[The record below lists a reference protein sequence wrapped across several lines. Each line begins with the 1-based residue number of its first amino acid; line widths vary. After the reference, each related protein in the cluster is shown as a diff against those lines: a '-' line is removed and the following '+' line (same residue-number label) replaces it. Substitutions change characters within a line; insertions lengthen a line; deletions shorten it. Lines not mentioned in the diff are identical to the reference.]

1 MAANRNDAIRGPGSP
16 EIGEMSER
24 NRQIFKEIVET
35 YLESGSPVGSR
46 TVSQRLNGALSAASV
61 RNVMAD
67 LEAIGLLEAPHT
79 SAGRRPSE
87 LGLRTFIDG
96 FLEIG
101 DLAAEERMNI
111 DARCAA
117 AGRSFEEV
125 LTQASETLSGLSGWA
140 GMVLAPK
147 LESPLKHMEFVRL
160 GEGQALVVIV
170 SENGPV
176 ENRIVSIP
184 PDLPQST
191 LVEAANF
198 LNSRMRGRT
207 LAEARGDVLRELEEH
222 KVELDD
228 LTSKLVE
235 SGMATW
241 GGDSSQTL
249 IVRGRANLLEDVN
262 AAKDLER
269 IRQLFDDLESKRDL
283 IKVLEMAN
291 EGTGVRVFI
300 GSESRLFSLSGS
312 STIVAPYRNRDQ
324 KVVGAIG
331 VVGPTHLNY
340 ARIVP
345 MVDYTAQVIGRL
357 IG

>member
-1 MAANRNDAIRGPGSP
+1 MTVKPLNPPDIGVLNDRSR
-16 EIGEMSER
+16 EIFR
-24 NRQIFKEIVET
+24 EIVES
-35 YLESGSPVGSR
+35 YLESGHPVGSR
-46 TVSQRLNGALSAASV
+46 TVSQRLKGTLSAASI

-79 SAGRRPSE
+79 SSGRLPSE

-101 DLAAEERMNI
+101 DLASEEREAI
-111 DARCAA
+111 EARCAA

-147 LESPLKHMEFVRL
+147 LESPLKHIEFVRL
-160 GEGQALVVIV
+160 GENQALVVIV
-170 SENGPV
+170 SEAGAV

-184 PDLPQST
+184 TGLPQSS
-191 LVEAANF
+191 LIEAANF
-198 LNSRMRGRT
+198 LNDRMRGRT
-207 LAEARGDVLRELEEH
+207 LAEARGDVTRELEEH
-222 KVELDD
+222 RAELDD
-228 LTSKLVE
+228 LTSRLVA

-241 GGDSSQTL
+241 GGGSSQTL
-249 IVRGRANLLEDVN
+249 IVRGRANLLDDLSAVE
-262 AAKDLER
+262 DLER
-269 IRQLFDDLESKRDL
+269 IRQLFDDLESKEAL
-283 IKVLEMAN
+283 IEVLEMAN
-291 EGTGVRVFI
+291 DGAGVRVFI

-312 STIVAPYRNRDQ
+312 STIVAPYRNREQ

-345 MVDYTAQVIGRL
+345 MVDYTAKLIGRL

>member
-1 MAANRNDAIRGPGSP
+1 MTLRRPNSP
-16 EIGEMSER
+16 EIGVMNAR
-24 NRQIFKEIVET
+24 NREIFREIVESF
-35 YLESGSPVGSR
+35 LENGSPVGSR
-46 TVSQRLNGALSAASV
+46 TLSQRLNGTLSPASI

-79 SAGRRPSE
+79 SAGRLPSE

-101 DLAAEERMNI
+101 DLALEERENI
-111 DARCAA
+111 EARCAA

-140 GMVLAPK
+140 GLVLAPK
-147 LESPLKHMEFVRL
+147 LESALKHIEFVRL
-160 GEGQALVVIV
+160 GKTQALVVIV
-170 SENGPV
+170 SETGPV
-176 ENRIVSIP
+176 ENRIVNIP
-184 PDLPQST
+184 SGLPQSA
-191 LVEAANF
+191 LAEAANF
-198 LNSRMRGRT
+198 LNDRMRGRT
-207 LAEARGDVLRELEEH
+207 LAEARGDVIRELEEH
-222 KVELDD
+222 QVELDD
-228 LTSKLVE
+228 LTSKLVA

-241 GGDSSQTL
+241 GGDPSKTL
-249 IVRGRANLLEDVN
+249 IVRGRANLLDNLN
-262 AAKDLER
+262 AVEDLER
-269 IRQLFDDLESKRDL
+269 IRQLFDDLESKQAL
-283 IKVLEMAN
+283 IEVLEMAN
-291 EGTGVRVFI
+291 EGAGVRVFI

-312 STIVAPYRNRDQ
+312 STIVAPYRNREQ

-345 MVDYTAQVIGRL
+345 MVDYTAKVIERL

>member
-1 MAANRNDAIRGPGSP
+1 MSLKQQNSP
-16 EIGEMSER
+16 DIGVMNERSREIFR
-24 NRQIFKEIVET
+24 EIVESF
-35 YLESGSPVGSR
+35 LETGSPVGSR
-46 TVSQRLNGALSAASV
+46 TLSQRLNGTLSAASI
-61 RNVMAD
+61 RNVMSD

-79 SAGRRPSE
+79 SAGRLPSE

-101 DLAAEERMNI
+101 DLALEEREDI
-111 DARCAA
+111 EARCAA

-147 LESPLKHMEFVRL
+147 LEAPLKHIEFVRL
-160 GEGQALVVIV
+160 GERQALVVIV
-170 SENGPV
+170 SETGPV
-176 ENRIVSIP
+176 ENRIFDIP
-184 PDLPQST
+184 GDLPQST
-191 LVEAANF
+191 LSEAANF
-198 LNSRMRGRT
+198 LNARMRGRT
-207 LAEARGDVLRELEEH
+207 LSEARRDMARELEEH
-222 KVELDD
+222 RAELDD
-228 LTSKLVE
+228 LTSRLVE

-241 GGDSSQTL
+241 GGGTSQTL
-249 IVRGRANLLEDVN
+249 IVRGRANLLDDVN
-262 AAKDLER
+262 AADDLER
-269 IRQLFDDLESKRDL
+269 IRQLFDDLETKQGL
-283 IKVLEMAN
+283 IEVLEKAN
-291 EGTGVRVFI
+291 EAAGVRVFI

-312 STIVAPYRNRDQ
+312 STIVAPYRNSEQ

-345 MVDYTAQVIGRL
+345 MVDYTAKVIGRL